1 MLNME
6 PVLFQ
11 HFWVILIVVTVI
23 NGYMWWSRMQET
35 IRNKPELA
43 AGYRRL
49 YHGFLLWGNIP
60 WVLMGLGI
68 LSGQVAGVFE
78 FLRPD
83 NGNPF
88 VLIWYA
94 AMGGLLVLGTYWVYF
109 GGGAEILER
118 HPGMYMV
125 PQWSANKIRLWWIGV
140 VIWNVVIATT
150 LFYGFPWTQGRNRDG
165 LDPFSSGLW
174 IWFPVAFIGMW
185 LGICFLL
192 SAIGGWNRL
201 AVQYATSPFGIGKR
215 FRFRSA
221 QFGGVSYGSCVI
233 FGASTQGL
241 SIAVL
246 PLFRIGH
253 APLFIPWRDVSA
265 REVKTWLFPSVELRF
280 AKVPDVSVR
289 IWRRLAD
296 QLFRESWA
304 GVVVTPSV

>member
-1 MLNME
+1 ME
-6 PVLFQ
+6 PVLFR
-11 HFWVILIVVTVI
+11 HLWVVFIVVTVI
-23 NGYMWWSRMQET
+23 NGFMWWSRIQET

-49 YHGFLLWGNIP
+49 YQGFLLWGNIP

-68 LSGQVAGVFE
+68 LSGQTTEVSE
-78 FLRPD
+78 FLRPGE
-83 NGNPF
+83 GNQF

-125 PQWSANKIRLWWIGV
+125 PQWSANKIRLWWISV
-140 VIWNVVIATT
+140 VIWNVAIATL
-150 LFYGFPWTQGRNRDG
+150 LFYGFPGVQGRNRDRF
-165 LDPFSSGLW
+165 DPFSPGLQ

-185 LGICFLL
+185 LGISFLL

-201 AVQYATSPFGIGKR
+201 AVQYAASPFGIEKR

-221 QFGGVSYGSCVI
+221 QFGGVSYSGCVI

-253 APLFIPWRDVSA
+253 PPLFIPWRDVSA
-265 REVKTWLFPSVELRF
+265 REVETWLFPLVELKF
-280 AKVPDVSVR
+280 ARVPDVSVR
-289 IWRRLAD
+289 IRRRLAD
-296 QLFRESWA
+296 QLFQEPGA
-304 GVVVTPSV
+304 GVVVMPRV